1 MAQIDARKQLQNLIQ
16 RLNATSRN
24 ALEAAAGLCL
34 SRAHYEVEIEHFLL
48 KLAESTDN
56 DLLRIL
62 RHFRIDVSRFTTD
75 VSRSLNWLKAGN
87 QGTPHL
93 SDSFVKILVDGWSLI
108 DYFLAPQVR
117 SGFAVLAAAQNEEIS
132 GCW

>member
-1 MAQIDARKQLQNLIQ
+1 MSDRNRRIRYVINVSLQNLIQ

-24 ALEAAAGLCL
+24 ALEGAAGLCL

-48 KLAESTDN
+48 KLADGTDN

-62 RHFRIDVSRFTTD
+62 RHFRIDVSRFTMD
-75 VSRSLNWLKAGN
+75 ISRSLNYLKAGN

-93 SDSFVKILVDGWSLI
+93 SDALVETLVDGWSVGSI
-108 DYFLAPQVR
+108 DFLAPQVR
-117 SGFAVLAAAQNEEIS
+117 SGFAVL
-132 GCW
+132 